1 MKNPF
6 HYIQQYPRRTKQL
19 LGISYE
25 QLLQLLAQAEVYHAQ
40 QQAEREKNK
49 VRVNAKGGGCKPKLS
64 LAEEVCMCLFY
75 LRQLPTFEVLGLQ
88 FGVSKTEAND
98 RFHYWL
104 RLLREILPASLLEQV
119 EHQVSDYALVQELL
133 SQFCLIV
140 DSTEQPRERPGDNQ
154 AQQECFSGKKKQ
166 HTFKNQLITLPEGK
180 DIVDVL
186 VGAKGPIS
194 DISLFRIQQ
203 QKFADGQTFD
213 GDKAY
218 VGAMNITTP
227 HKKPRNRELTAEQKA
242 ENKVFSSQRIFIEH
256 VIQLLKIFR
265 VAKERFRLHPDTYE
279 QVILTVCGLVR
290 LRIGTL
296 VLPIQT

>member
-40 QQAEREKNK
+40 QQAEREKNQ

-98 RFHYWL
+98 TFHYWL

-119 EHQVSDYALVQELL
+119 EHQISDYALVQELL

-140 DSTEQPRERPGDNQ
+140 DSTEQPRERPRDNQ